1 MEKKEIIENI
11 SIRGNGCI
19 YLGVVGAVRTGKST
33 FIKKVIEN
41 LVIPNIKDE
50 KDKKICLDEIPQTA
64 QGKTIMTTE
73 PKFVPSNGATIKID
87 EFETNIKLID
97 CVGYVSEK
105 ANGFQDE
112 LGNPRLVKTPWYEEE
127 IPFIEAAEIGTEKVI
142 KDHSTIGI
150 VVTTDGSIGTL
161 GRNDYLEAEEKVI
174 TELKTLNKPFIV
186 ILNSTHPNNDATINI
201 KKELETNYNVPVIS
215 MDIEN
220 MNDIDMTNI
229 LRTALYEFP
238 INDVSIK
245 IPEWVHV
252 LDKNNEIKKHYI
264 SKIKECVTNIEKIK
278 DVDNMIEYFK
288 DSDYIKEAYISNLD
302 SGNGIVTLNLNSSD
316 ELYNEVLK
324 NIIGDVDLSKA
335 GLLKI
340 FSDYTNNKEETESI
354 KNAIKMAKNTGYGIV
369 YPTLKD
375 MKLETPEII
384 KQGSRYGVKLKAVA
398 SSIHLLKVDVESS
411 FEPIIGT
418 ELQSKELI
426 DYIMKD
432 YETEPANIWKSE
444 IFGRSLDEI
453 VKEGIQA
460 KLSMMPESTRY
471 KLSTTATK
479 IVNKGS
485 NNLIAIVI

>member
-1 MEKKEIIENI
+1 MEKKEIINSI
-11 SIRGNGCI
+11 SIRGNGSI

-33 FIKKVIEN
+33 FIKKVIET
-41 LVIPNIKDE
+41 LVVPNIE
-50 KDKKICLDEIPQTA
+50 NENDKKICLDEIPQSSN
-64 QGKTIMTTE
+64 GKTIMTTE
-73 PKFVPSNGATIKID
+73 PKFVPSNGANIKID
-87 EFETNIKLID
+87 EIETNIKLID
-97 CVGYVSEK
+97 CVGYVVES
-105 ANGFQDE
+105 ATGFQDE

-127 IPFIEAAEIGTEKVI
+127 IPFQEAAEIGTEKVI

-161 GRNDYLEAEEKVI
+161 GRNEYLEAEEKVI
-174 TELKTLNKPFIV
+174 TELKSINKPFIV
-186 ILNSTHPNNDATINI
+186 ILNSTHPNSDATISIRN
-201 KKELETNYNVPVIS
+201 ELENNFNIPVMN
-215 MDIEN
+215 MDVEN
-220 MNDIDMTNI
+220 MNEIDMYNI

-238 INDVSIK
+238 VTDVKIN
-245 IPEWVHV
+245 IPEWIHV
-252 LDKNNEIKKHYI
+252 LDKKHYVKEHYI
-264 SKIKECVTNIEKIK
+264 TKIKECITNVEKIK
-278 DVDNMIEYFK
+278 DVDGMIEYFK
-288 DSDYIKEAYISNLD
+288 DSEYITEAYISNVD
-302 SGNGIVTLNLNSSD
+302 TSTGIVTLNLNSND
-316 ELYNEVLK
+316 ELYNEILK
-324 NIIGDVDLSKA
+324 SIMGDVDLSKA

-340 FSDYTNNKEETESI
+340 FSDYSSNREETESI

-369 YPTLKD
+369 YPSLKD
-375 MKLETPEII
+375 MKLETPEVI

-411 FEPIIGT
+411 FEPIIGS
-418 ELQSKELI
+418 EIQSKELI

-432 YETEPANIWKSE
+432 YEKDPQSIWKSE
-444 IFGRSLDEI
+444 IFGRSLEEI